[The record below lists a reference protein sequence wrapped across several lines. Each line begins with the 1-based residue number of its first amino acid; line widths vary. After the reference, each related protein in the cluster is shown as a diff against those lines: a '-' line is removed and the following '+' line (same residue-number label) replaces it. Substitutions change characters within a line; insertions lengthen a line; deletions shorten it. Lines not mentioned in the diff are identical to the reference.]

1 VPEFPFVT
9 VVSGLP
15 RSGTSVMMQM
25 LHAGGLP
32 AVTDQIRTPDD
43 DNPRGYFEFERVKQ
57 VKADKTWL
65 PGAVGK
71 VVKMVHMLLYD
82 LPPEYQYRVIF
93 MRRNLE
99 EVVASQRVM
108 LQRQGKLGAAIPD
121 AQLIR
126 IFDDQVAKVLKW
138 LDAQPNFRTLQVV
151 YPELIAD
158 PRGNAQRIDEFLGG
172 GLDVDAMAGA
182 VDPKLYRNRRTT
194 S

>member
-1 VPEFPFVT
+1 
-9 VVSGLP
+9 
-15 RSGTSVMMQM
+15 MMQM
-25 LHAGGLP
+25 LNAGGLP
-32 AVTDQIRTPDD
+32 AVTDRIRAADD

-57 VKADKTWL
+57 IKSDKAWL
-65 PGAVGK
+65 ADSVGK
-71 VVKMVHMLLYD
+71 AVKMVHMLLYD
-82 LPPEYQYRVIF
+82 LPPEYSYRVLF

-108 LQRQGKLGAAIPD
+108 LQRQQKQGAAIPD

-138 LDAQPNFRTLQVV
+138 LDAQPNFRPIQVV

-158 PRGNAQRIDEFLGG
+158 PRGNAQKISEFLGG
-172 GLDVDAMAGA
+172 GLDIDAMSAA
-182 VDPKLYRNRRTT
+182 VDPKLYRNRRT

>member
-1 VPEFPFVT
+1 
-9 VVSGLP
+9 
-15 RSGTSVMMQM
+15 MMQM

-32 AVTDQIRTPDD
+32 AVTDRIRAADD

-57 VKADKTWL
+57 IKADKTWL
-65 PGAVGK
+65 PDAVGK

-82 LPPEYQYRVIF
+82 LPLDHEYRVIF

-108 LQRQGKLGAAIPD
+108 LQRQGKQGAAIPD

-172 GLDVDAMAGA
+172 GLAIDAMAAA
-182 VDPKLYRNRRTT
+182 VDPKLYRNRRST